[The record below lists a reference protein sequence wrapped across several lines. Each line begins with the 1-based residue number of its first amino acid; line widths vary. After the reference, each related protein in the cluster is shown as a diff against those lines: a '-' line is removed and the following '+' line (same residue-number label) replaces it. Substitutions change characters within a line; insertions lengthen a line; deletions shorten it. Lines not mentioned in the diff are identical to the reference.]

1 MDSLSQIIIIR
12 SFNMGDVR
20 YILANQDGKIVLV
33 IPAETDLTQLGL
45 GEEDFKDGQARAE
58 LGKTE
63 AFLRL

>member
-1 MDSLSQIIIIR
+1 
-12 SFNMGDVR
+12 MGDVR

-33 IPAETDLTQLGL
+33 ISAETDLTQLGL